1 MSAFLVRYGTALGAL
16 ALFIA
21 FAIAAP
27 NFLALGNLLNITR
40 HIAFMAILA
49 IGFTLALTTG
59 ELDLSF
65 ANVASLAAV
74 TCAGLVHNGHPVIL
88 AIAAAL
94 AIGLAFGVFNGVLVT
109 MVKIPSLIATL
120 ATAAAANG
128 FAFMI
133 TQGVAF
139 VGRWPTGFTGLGRA
153 TILGLPVLALW
164 VILAA
169 ALALF
174 LLKQTRTGVHMLATG
189 EAPEAA
195 RRAGIATRR
204 VKILGLALSGLAAGI
219 TAVLL
224 AAALSS
230 AAPTAAGDFLLSG
243 IAAVLLGMTMFE
255 PGRPNIPGTL
265 VGALTIGMLANG
277 LVLLGFEY
285 YWQDIALCL
294 IMIAS
299 VAISSTSLKQAAF
312 GHV

>member
-1 MSAFLVRYGTALGAL
+1 MSDFLVRYGTALGAV

-21 FAIAAP
+21 FALAAP
-27 NFLALGNLLNITR
+27 NFLALGNLLNISR
-40 HIAFMAILA
+40 HISFMAILA
-49 IGFTLALTTG
+49 IGFTLALTAG

-65 ANVASLAAV
+65 ANVCSLAAV
-74 TCAGLVHNGHPVIL
+74 TCAGLVHHQHPVAL

-94 AIGLAFGVFNGVLVT
+94 AIGLTFGVLNGVLVT
-109 MVKIPSLIATL
+109 AVKIPSLIATL

-133 TQGVAF
+133 TGGVAF
-139 VGRWPTGFTGLGRA
+139 VGRWPTGFTDLGRA
-153 TILGLPVLALW
+153 TILGLPILALW
-164 VILAA
+164 VALASC
-169 ALALF
+169 LALF
-174 LLKQTRTGVHMLATG
+174 VLKQTRLGVHLLATG

-204 VKILGLALSGLAAGI
+204 VKIIGLGLSGLAAGV

-224 AAALSS
+224 SAALSS

-255 PGRPNIPGTL
+255 PGRPNVPGTL

-277 LVLLGFEY
+277 LVLLGIEY

-294 IMIAS
+294 IMVAS

-312 GHV
+312 GH